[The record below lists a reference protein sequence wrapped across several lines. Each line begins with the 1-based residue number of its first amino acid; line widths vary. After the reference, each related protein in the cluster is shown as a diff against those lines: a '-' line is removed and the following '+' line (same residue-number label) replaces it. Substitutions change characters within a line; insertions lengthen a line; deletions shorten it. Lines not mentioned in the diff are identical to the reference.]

1 MAFLVMLA
9 AFEMAS
15 VAQADECLK
24 GVLVP
29 TRRVMLR
36 GRRISRVMIT
46 SVEPPALLVFDGVG
60 LACEGPAQLD
70 DRHVTARVRMCV
82 ADDLGPGIPRC
93 WCSPSMVDCLSMP
106 IAPSCTASSRR
117 TASDIGSSPS
127 PDSAETVSSTTYAAS
142 SVRARWGASVAGFR
156 ATTPDSAAREF

>member
-1 MAFLVMLA
+1 MLE

-15 VAQADECLK
+15 VAPADECLK
-24 GVLVP
+24 GVFVP

-36 GRRISRVMIT
+36 GRRISRVMMT

-82 ADDLGPGIPRC
+82 ADDVGAGIPRC
-93 WCSPSMVDCLSMP
+93 WCSPSTVRLSVD
-106 IAPSCTASSRR
+106 ADCTKLHALIKANGKRHR
-117 TASDIGSSPS
+117 FVAQPGFCGDGFIDYVRGEQC
-127 PDSAETVSSTTYAAS
+127 DSAVGGLGCRLPCDDTCQCGS
-142 SVRARWGASVAGFR
+142 
-156 ATTPDSAAREF
+156 EF